1 MHTSTLT
8 LLFCISLSIQAQQK
22 KPLQFYYREA
32 LEAHQA
38 GDYKIFYDRIVE
50 ASNLHPYHQGIMY
63 QRGIAA
69 ALTDKP
75 EEAIRYLRDAILINS
90 SFDLRSADLKSISN
104 KHEFLELLKTQREIT
119 TSIIQSDTAFTIK
132 DRALHIES
140 IAAGEKK
147 DVFYLSS
154 VHKRKVIRINNN
166 NRVEDFT
173 MEGQDGATSIL
184 GLKIDSHKKYL
195 WICSSPMPEM
205 INFDSTSRS
214 TVLKYDLKTKRL
226 LKKFV
231 MEKES
236 VFGDLI
242 LNKKGE
248 ALISD
253 SRNNIIYKANES
265 NGNLEVYFSSP
276 EFWNIQGITFSEDEK
291 LLFISDYIK
300 GIYQL
305 NTETKELT
313 KLEKEPSVS
322 LKSVDGLIWYKNSL
336 IAFQNGITPMRATRY
351 FLNKSLTMITHYE
364 IIDRDH
370 PAFNEPTNGCVAGQ
384 ILYYVAN
391 SQWGGYDEHHHP
403 KPAEQLQD
411 IVILKYSL
419 PK

>member
-1 MHTSTLT
+1 
-8 LLFCISLSIQAQQK
+8 
-22 KPLQFYYREA
+22 
-32 LEAHQA
+32 
-38 GDYKIFYDRIVE
+38 
-50 ASNLHPYHQGIMY
+50 
-63 QRGIAA
+63 
-69 ALTDKP
+69 
-75 EEAIRYLRDAILINS
+75 
-90 SFDLRSADLKSISN
+90 
-104 KHEFLELLKTQREIT
+104 
-119 TSIIQSDTAFTIK
+119 
-132 DRALHIES
+132 LHIES